1 MNGIDLCFSREIFIL
16 KISNFENLWSG
27 VHFRKEKEEERIA
40 GILYPLIQFLIL
52 TEAER
57 KKFLD
62 QFLYAEQEFVAA
74 KGREQALQEQLL
86 KEVNDYQ
93 ERFRKQIQSQSDLEV
108 CLSLFLM

>member
-1 MNGIDLCFSREIFIL
+1 MALCFSREIFIL
-16 KISNFENLWSG
+16 KISKFENLWSG
-27 VHFRKEKEEERIA
+27 VHCRKEKEEESIA
-40 GILYPLIQFLIL
+40 GSLYPLIQFLIL